1 MTATENVNKYRI
13 SSNFESSG
21 ILGIFTKIE
30 VSSGA
35 YGTIQGKNQ
44 YNAFNYNIPGD
55 ISSAAFFL
63 VLTALNKN
71 SKLLIKNVN
80 INNNGTRIN
89 LVQRTDEFIND
100 YWSVSAST
108 GTPEYYARRDNTTIL
123 IAPTPVSTVDGI
135 VAHVSRPT
143 ALTTATPNNYF
154 TDFCYNALY
163 NASMVEALLFMKNYE
178 AIAVYESRYKEDVL
192 ALRNQARRTRRDDME
207 SPASPAGGDNTILQ
221 GNL

>member
-1 MTATENVNKYRI
+1 MANYTYLVNDIIESTENDNSDFASAIPKFVNRAELRLTTDLDDYGLVTHT
-13 SSNFESSG
+13 SVA
-21 ILGIFTKIE
+21 
-30 VSSGA
+30 VSSGKNVITLPS
-35 YGTIQGKNQ
+35 GTR
-44 YNAFNYNIPGD
+44 
-55 ISSAAFFL
+55 
-63 VLTALNKN
+63 V
-71 SKLLIKNVN
+71 IKNVN
-80 INNNGTRIN
+80 INNAGTRIN

-108 GTPEYYARRDNTTIL
+108 GTPEYYAKRDNTTIL

-135 VAHVSRPT
+135 VVHISRPVT
-143 ALTTATPNNYF
+143 LSSATNTNYF
-154 TDFCYNALY
+154 SDFCYNALY

-221 GNL
+221 GTL

>member
-1 MTATENVNKYRI
+1 MASYTYLVDDIIESTENDNSDFASAISKFVNRAELRLTTDLDDYGLVTYTSVAIPSGNNKITLPAGTRI
-13 SSNFESSG
+13 
-21 ILGIFTKIE
+21 
-30 VSSGA
+30 
-35 YGTIQGKNQ
+35 
-44 YNAFNYNIPGD
+44 
-55 ISSAAFFL
+55 
-63 VLTALNKN
+63 
-71 SKLLIKNVN
+71 IKNVN

-108 GTPEYYARRDNTTIL
+108 GTPEYYARRNNTTIL

-178 AIAVYESRYKEDVL
+178 AISVYESRYKEDVL

-207 SPASPAGGDNTILQ
+207 SPANPAGGDNAILQ
-221 GNL
+221 GSL

>member
-1 MTATENVNKYRI
+1 MASYTYLVDDIIESTENDNSDFASAIPKFVNRAELRLTTDLDDYGLVTYTSVAIPSGNNKITLPAGPRI
-13 SSNFESSG
+13 
-21 ILGIFTKIE
+21 
-30 VSSGA
+30 
-35 YGTIQGKNQ
+35 
-44 YNAFNYNIPGD
+44 
-55 ISSAAFFL
+55 
-63 VLTALNKN
+63 
-71 SKLLIKNVN
+71 IK
-80 INNNGTRIN
+80 
-89 LVQRTDEFIND
+89 ND

-178 AIAVYESRYKEDVL
+178 AISVYESRYKEDVL

-207 SPASPAGGDNTILQ
+207 SPANPAGGDNAILQ
-221 GNL
+221 GSL

>member
-1 MTATENVNKYRI
+1 MANYTYLVNDIIESTENDNSDFASAIPKFVNRAELRLTTDLDDYGLLTHT
-13 SSNFESSG
+13 SVA
-21 ILGIFTKIE
+21 
-30 VSSGA
+30 VSSGKNVITLPS
-35 YGTIQGKNQ
+35 GTR
-44 YNAFNYNIPGD
+44 
-55 ISSAAFFL
+55 
-63 VLTALNKN
+63 V
-71 SKLLIKNVN
+71 IKNVN
-80 INNNGTRIN
+80 INNAGTRIN

-135 VAHVSRPT
+135 VAHISRPVT
-143 ALTTATPNNYF
+143 LSSATNTNYF
-154 TDFCYNALY
+154 SDFCYNALY

-207 SPASPAGGDNTILQ
+207 SPANPAGGDNTILQ
-221 GNL
+221 GSL

>member
-1 MTATENVNKYRI
+1 MANYTYLVNDIIESTENDNSDFTSAIPKFVNRAELRLTTDLDDYGLVTHT
-13 SSNFESSG
+13 SVA
-21 ILGIFTKIE
+21 
-30 VSSGA
+30 VSSGKNVITLPS
-35 YGTIQGKNQ
+35 GTR
-44 YNAFNYNIPGD
+44 
-55 ISSAAFFL
+55 
-63 VLTALNKN
+63 V
-71 SKLLIKNVN
+71 IKNVN
-80 INNNGTRIN
+80 INNAGTRIN

-135 VAHVSRPT
+135 VVHISRPVT
-143 ALTTATPNNYF
+143 LSSATNTNYF
-154 TDFCYNALY
+154 SDFCYNALY